1 MNKSL
6 TTHNRRK
13 LEAESVNVIRK
24 KTKVIV
30 EKYAEG
36 VTITE
41 SVTITVLPDMAKL
54 RILSF
59 LLIKEI
65 HQIRMITVL

>member
-1 MNKSL
+1 M
-6 TTHNRRK
+6 
-13 LEAESVNVIRK
+13 NVIRK

-54 RILSF
+54 RIF
-59 LLIKEI
+59 
-65 HQIRMITVL
+65 HQIRMVSLL

>member
-1 MNKSL
+1 MNKSM
-6 TTHNRRK
+6 TIHNRRK
-13 LEAESVNVIRK
+13 LEADLMNVIRK

-54 RILSF
+54 RIF
-59 LLIKEI
+59 
-65 HQIRMITVL
+65 HQIRMVSLL